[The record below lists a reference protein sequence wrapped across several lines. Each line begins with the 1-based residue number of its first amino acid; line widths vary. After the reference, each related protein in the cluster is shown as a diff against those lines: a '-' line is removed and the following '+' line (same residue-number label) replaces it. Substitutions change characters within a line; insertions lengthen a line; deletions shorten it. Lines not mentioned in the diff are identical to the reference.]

1 MKILAIRGK
10 NLASLAGEFE
20 IDFRREPLKQAGLFA
35 ITGKTGSGKTTI
47 LDAMC
52 IALYEKSPRLE
63 DIRNS
68 NAIENNLQENN
79 PRTIL
84 RRGSSEGYAEVDFM
98 AVDGYEYRV
107 RWSISR
113 TRNNPNGNFRP
124 TSYDL
129 YNLSTGE
136 HQALTATDHKRE
148 IPLLTGLTYEQFT
161 RAVLLAQGKFSA
173 FLKADENEKATILQT
188 LTGTEIYSRISAL
201 IYSRYGQAKKELE
214 LVEEKKRG
222 LVILTKEEIDTLNT
236 KMNGLQQQQLKNEK
250 EIQVLTAQKQWIE
263 RMAQLQAQHAEAMK
277 RHAEAVA
284 QMQACEPLIKRA
296 ERIDSIQPVR
306 DTFIQK
312 VSIERQRAGHEAQLN
327 DLKVKLQGA
336 DKELTAALQ
345 QSKEAESLQ
354 KKTQEEYD
362 AFKPIINEAL
372 KVEEQ
377 TRGCAKRAKEINE
390 NKERL
395 AKEYATTLATIDNSR
410 KEQQKKEE
418 ESKSIA
424 EWFEKYKEFAE
435 VIPAIPG
442 IVANIQAI
450 ESSRK
455 QMALREKTIAD
466 ATVHLAHNEKR
477 LAEVTKRKE
486 ELARTLTSEIAALRG
501 RLVEGEP
508 CPVCGSTHHT
518 LVISNEATLAE
529 KELEIAKEEVRKDEE
544 YLTRS
549 IEGYRNEISGGKG
562 IIETLGKQVEE
573 LHAINMSQMQGVS
586 NANCILTQENS
597 AIKLSNL
604 ATEWKKR
611 SERLTEAKEI
621 LSVIAKSLEL
631 STVRATE
638 QAKELQECEKTLS
651 ATNGEAKDLKERLTQ
666 LLGDWKTTENAER
679 EFGRRIAEANRQ
691 FSAAAEKRA
700 SVADI
705 YNRLKGS
712 IEEKTRLIASNDEL
726 HKRLTAEVDSYLEK
740 RDDGMSIA
748 ELAGLIEASKD
759 IQQMRS
765 VIEKATKAVTESKTT
780 VAERER
786 GIEEHLKSDTKPLEQ
801 REIKDIE
808 EEIARITAL
817 RKTCADEISAIN
829 ATLLKDKE
837 NNSLFAKYRA
847 EYEAKESNANNWA
860 KLNAVFGS
868 AKGEK
873 LMRLAQGYTLDIL
886 LDVAN
891 SHLKEFSGRYMLSRI
906 SRDSLGIKVIDLEMM
921 SDCRSVHTLSGG
933 ETFLTSLAMSL
944 ALSTISSNR
953 MSINSLFI
961 DEGFGA
967 LDSETLKSAMDA
979 LEQLQNQGRKI
990 GVISH
995 LNEMIERIPTRIT
1008 VTKNNN
1014 GKSRIEII

>member
-129 YNLSTGE
+129 HNLSTGE

-201 IYSRYGQAKKELE
+201 IYSRYGEAKKELE

-222 LVILTKEEIDTLNT
+222 LVILTEEELDSLNA
-236 KMNGLQQQQLKNEK
+236 KMNGLQQQQQKNEK

-263 RMAQLQAQHAEAMK
+263 RMAQLQAQHAEAVK

-345 QSKEAESLQ
+345 QSKEAETLQ

-362 AFKPIINEAL
+362 ALKPIINEAL

-377 TRGCAKRAKEINE
+377 TRGCVKRAKEINE

-518 LVISNEATLAE
+518 LVISDEATLAE

-544 YLTRS
+544 YLIRS

-586 NANCILTQENS
+586 NANVILTQENS
-597 AIKLSNL
+597 ATKLSNL
-604 ATEWKKR
+604 TMEWKKK
-611 SERLTEAKEI
+611 SEQLTEAKEK

-651 ATNGEAKDLKERLTQ
+651 ATNGEAEDLKDRLTQ
-666 LLGDWKTTENAER
+666 LLGEWKTTENAEK
-679 EFGRRIAEANRQ
+679 EFGRRITEANRQ
-691 FSAAAEKRA
+691 FSAATEKRA
-700 SVADI
+700 SVADG

-740 RDDGMSIA
+740 RDDGMTIA
-748 ELAGLIEASKD
+748 ELAELIEASKD

-765 VIEKATKAVTESKTT
+765 VIEKATKAVTESKAT

-786 GIEEHLKSDTKPLEQ
+786 GIEEHLKSDTKLLEQ

-808 EEIARITAL
+808 EEIAGITAQ
-817 RKTCADEISAIN
+817 RKSCTDEISAIN

-837 NNSLFAKYRA
+837 NNQLFAKYRA
-847 EYEAKESNANNWA
+847 EHKEKESNANNWA
-860 KLNAVFGS
+860 KLNMVFGS

-979 LEQLQNQGRKI
+979 LEQLQSLGRKI

-1008 VTKNNN
+1008 VTKNSN

>member
-129 YNLSTGE
+129 HNLSTGE

-201 IYSRYGQAKKELE
+201 IYSRYGEAKKELE

-222 LVILTKEEIDTLNT
+222 LVILTEEELDSLNA
-236 KMNGLQQQQLKNEK
+236 KMNGLQQQQQKNEK

-263 RMAQLQAQHAEAMK
+263 RMAQLQAQHAEAVK

-284 QMQACEPLIKRA
+284 QMQACEPFIKRA

-327 DLKVKLQGA
+327 DLKVKLQDA

-345 QSKEAESLQ
+345 QSKEAETLQ

-377 TRGCAKRAKEINE
+377 TRGCVKRAKEISE
-390 NKERL
+390 KKEHL
-395 AKEYATTLATIDNSR
+395 AKEYATTLAAIDNSR

-424 EWFEKYKEFAE
+424 EWFEKYKEFAK

-466 ATVHLAHNEKR
+466 ATVHLAKNEKR

-518 LVISNEATLAE
+518 LVISDEATLAE

-544 YLTRS
+544 YLIRS

-586 NANCILTQENS
+586 NANGILTQENS
-597 AIKLSNL
+597 ATKLSNL
-604 ATEWKKR
+604 TMEWKKK
-611 SERLTEAKEI
+611 SEQLTEAKEK

-651 ATNGEAKDLKERLTQ
+651 ATNGEAKDLKDRLTQ
-666 LLGDWKTTENAER
+666 LLGEWKTTENAEK
-679 EFGRRIAEANRQ
+679 EFGRRITEANRQ
-691 FSAAAEKRA
+691 FSAATEKRA
-700 SVADI
+700 SVADG

-726 HKRLTAEVDSYLEK
+726 QKRLTAEVDSYLEK
-740 RDDGMSIA
+740 RDDGMTIA
-748 ELAGLIEASKD
+748 ELGELIEASKD

-765 VIEKATKAVTESKTT
+765 VIEKATKAVTESKAT

-801 REIKDIE
+801 REINDIE
-808 EEIARITAL
+808 EEIAGITAQ
-817 RKTCADEISAIN
+817 RKSCTDEISAIN

-837 NNSLFAKYRA
+837 NNQLFAKYRA
-847 EYEAKESNANNWA
+847 EYKEKESNANNWA
-860 KLNAVFGS
+860 KLNMVFGS

-979 LEQLQNQGRKI
+979 LEQLQSQGRKI

-1008 VTKNNN
+1008 VTKNSN

>member
-129 YNLSTGE
+129 HNLSTGE

-201 IYSRYGQAKKELE
+201 IYSRYGEAKKELE

-222 LVILTKEEIDTLNT
+222 LVILTEEELDSLNA
-236 KMNGLQQQQLKNEK
+236 KMNGLQQQQQKNEK
-250 EIQVLTAQKQWIE
+250 EILVLTAQKQWIE
-263 RMAQLQAQHAEAMK
+263 RMAQLQAQHTEAVK

-312 VSIERQRAGHEAQLN
+312 VSIERLRAGHEAQLN
-327 DLKVKLQGA
+327 DLKVKLQDA

-345 QSKEAESLQ
+345 QSKEAETLQ

-377 TRGCAKRAKEINE
+377 TRGCVKRAKEISE
-390 NKERL
+390 KKEHL
-395 AKEYATTLATIDNSR
+395 AKEYATTLAAIDNSR

-466 ATVHLAHNEKR
+466 AAVHLAKNEKR

-518 LVISNEATLAE
+518 LVISDEATLAE

-544 YLTRS
+544 YLIRS

-597 AIKLSNL
+597 ATKLSNL
-604 ATEWKKR
+604 TMEWKKK
-611 SERLTEAKEI
+611 SEQLTEAKEK

-651 ATNGEAKDLKERLTQ
+651 ATNGEAKDLKDRLTQ
-666 LLGDWKTTENAER
+666 LLGEWKTTENAEK
-679 EFGRRIAEANRQ
+679 EFGRRITEANRQ
-691 FSAAAEKRA
+691 FSAATEKRA
-700 SVADI
+700 SVADV

-726 HKRLTAEVDSYLEK
+726 QKILTAEVDSYLEK
-740 RDDGMSIA
+740 RDDGMTIA
-748 ELAGLIEASKD
+748 ELAELIEASKD

-765 VIEKATKAVTESKTT
+765 VIEKATKAVTESKAT

-808 EEIARITAL
+808 EEIAGITAQ
-817 RKTCADEISAIN
+817 RKSCADEISAIN

-837 NNSLFAKYRA
+837 NNQLFAKYRA
-847 EYEAKESNANNWA
+847 EYKEKESNANNWA
-860 KLNAVFGS
+860 KLNMVFGS

-979 LEQLQNQGRKI
+979 LEQLQSLGRKI

-1008 VTKNNN
+1008 VTKNSN